1 MGIGSFFRGLFGL
14 KPKEIPEFMDMIE
27 PGDGDEEDLTS
38 IAYYKRYLR
47 ANRSECIRI
56 SGYVEEFSEKF
67 DAVLEEGWP
76 QDSARYQAARNEKY
90 RWIVDLD
97 AVQTEK
103 DYIRQNTQE
112 DIEYRERQYEE
123 FPDKLKAVLPPDF
136 DLRFHSTSIGF
147 TRQILESKSISS
159 TPFRFDGYIKNSDGI
174 DNISASNRED
184 ISRTIRFYAG
194 LREYQRCLPAGCVFA
209 LLPKDQADIEMSS
222 RNEMGRIDFLQN
234 PQQLFGIFTT
244 PENIKRV
251 KEWMRNAELDAELV
265 YTYEEFLQA
274 VEERAGDKSKA
285 FRGRMS
291 NMDLYGDIPEE
302 NLINADP
309 DLVIRDNAQTG
320 QGEDYTQ

>member
-1 MGIGSFFRGLFGL
+1 M
-14 KPKEIPEFMDMIE
+14 
-27 PGDGDEEDLTS
+27 
-38 IAYYKRYLR
+38 
-47 ANRSECIRI
+47 
-56 SGYVEEFSEKF
+56 
-67 DAVLEEGWP
+67 
-76 QDSARYQAARNEKY
+76 
-90 RWIVDLD
+90 
-97 AVQTEK
+97 
-103 DYIRQNTQE
+103 
-112 DIEYRERQYEE
+112 E

-147 TRQILESKSISS
+147 TKQIIESKSISS

-184 ISRTIRFYAG
+184 ISRTIHFYAG

-222 RNEMGRIDFLQN
+222 RNEMGRIDFSQN
-234 PQQLFGIFTT
+234 PQQIFGIFTT

-251 KEWMRNAELDAELV
+251 KEWMREAELDPELV

-274 VEERAGDKSKA
+274 VEERAEDKSKA

-320 QGEDYTQ
+320 QVEDYTQ